1 MNGMETR
8 VILYTGKGGV
18 GKTSIAAASASL
30 SASRG
35 WRTLLVS
42 SDTAHNLSDVFD
54 RSMGKGTVELTE
66 NLHLLEVEV
75 LEEIRENWDSV
86 QQYFTQFLSYLGVQA
101 VIAEEVA
108 LFPGTEELFLLTRIL
123 REIEEGK
130 YDVVMVD
137 AAPTASTVRLL
148 TFSDSSSRKLN
159 RIVSWERK
167 ILKLI
172 RPLAKRTDIGRK
184 VLPEDEL
191 YETIGSIISKIGIL
205 GDLLKNPKRSSLR
218 LVLNP
223 DPIAVAE
230 TRRTFTYL
238 SLFGFPVDGIFVN
251 KLLPAELAEGYFENL
266 YREQRKEMAVIEQSF
281 LDIRVFSI
289 PYLDQAPLG
298 LTDLTQLGE
307 TIYHQEEPGTV
318 FSNSNSVDFEKEED
332 GILLKIDLPNISKDQ
347 IDIGRKGN
355 ELIIQAE
362 TSTRLLQLP
371 DSLNRREVESAKFD
385 GGLLKVRFGKAGSG
399 EP

>member
-66 NLHLLEVEV
+66 NLHLLEVEI

-172 RPLAKRTDIGRK
+172 RPLAKRTDVGRK

-238 SLFGFPVDGIFVN
+238 SLFGFPVDGVFVN

-266 YREQRKEMAVIEQSF
+266 YREQQKEMAVIEQSF

-318 FSNSNSVDFEKEED
+318 FANSNSVDFEKEED

-399 EP
+399 ES

>member
-1 MNGMETR
+1 MNATESR

-18 GKTSIAAASASL
+18 GKTSIAAANASL

-35 WRTLLVS
+35 SRTLLVS
-42 SDTAHNLSDVFD
+42 SDTAHNLSDVFE
-54 RSMGKGTVELTE
+54 RPVGEGTVKVSE
-66 NLHLLEVEV
+66 NLHLLEVKV
-75 LEEIRENWDSV
+75 LNEIRENWDSV
-86 QQYFTQFLSYLGVQA
+86 QQYFTQFLSYLGVEA

-123 REIEEGK
+123 REIEEGD
-130 YDVVMVD
+130 YDAVIVD
-137 AAPTASTVRLL
+137 AAPTASTLRLL

-159 RIVSWERK
+159 KIMSWERK
-167 ILKLI
+167 ILKLL
-172 RPLAKRTDIGRK
+172 RPLAKRTDIGK
-184 VLPEDEL
+184 KILPADEL
-191 YETIGSIISKIGIL
+191 YETFGSIISKIGKL

-251 KLLPAELAEGYFENL
+251 KLLPAELADGYFENL
-266 YREQRKEMAVIEQSF
+266 YREQRREMEVIEQSF
-281 LDIRVFSI
+281 LDTRIFSI
-289 PYLDQAPLG
+289 PYLDKAPLG
-298 LTDLTQLGE
+298 QQDLTKLGE
-307 TIYHQEEPGTV
+307 AIFHQEEPGTI
-318 FSNSNSVDFEKEED
+318 FSRPNSVQFAKED
-332 GILLKIDLPNISKDQ
+332 DRILLTIRLPNISKDQ

-362 TSTRLLQLP
+362 ASTRLLQLP
-371 DSLNRREVESAKFD
+371 DSLSSREVESAKFD
-385 GGLLKVRFGKAGSG
+385 EGMLTVGFGEAGS
-399 EP
+399 EES